1 MAIDS
6 ADVVVIGG
14 GVSGLSSA
22 YFLARAGKDVVVIE
36 KGTVGSEAS
45 GRNGGMIS
53 ERVDEPPL
61 IPMGVES
68 LRLWETLDDELGYP
82 TEFTQHGR
90 LQVAVSEEEMGE
102 ILSDRDKALRHGVNV
117 DMLDPSEIRDLIPG
131 ITERTLGGMFSPNGG
146 HANPQRSVQAFAWAF
161 QDRGGRLYQNTAVTG
176 LEIANGRVSS
186 VETTAGAIEADVVVG
201 AAGPQTALMAEMV
214 GVHVP
219 VAPARVEII
228 ATAPLEPFFDI
239 ALVGNGLYGRQAA
252 RGNLLFGGGA
262 HEWTDVG
269 LTADPDKPNTP
280 LIRNIARRLAEL
292 LPGAADVPIIRS
304 WAGVVE
310 QAPDYLPIIDILD
323 YPSNYVVVTASAHGF
338 GISPATGKVVSDLVL
353 HGESSVDISGLTL
366 GRFADVGPDWREE
379 RGWVPA
385 PERP

>member
-1 MAIDS
+1 MPVNS

-22 YFLARAGKDVVVIE
+22 YFLAKAGRDVVVVD
-36 KGTVGSEAS
+36 KGIVGGEAS

-61 IPMGVES
+61 IPMAAEA
-68 LRLWETLDDELGYP
+68 LEIWATLDDELGYP
-82 TEFTQHGR
+82 TEFVQGGR
-90 LQVAVSEEEMGE
+90 LQVAVTEKEMGDL
-102 ILSDRDKALRHGVNV
+102 LSERDEALRHGLRVEMV
-117 DMLDPSEIRDLIPG
+117 DPSEIRDMIPG
-131 ITERTLGGMFSPNGG
+131 ITGRTLGGLFSANGG
-146 HANPQRSVQAFAWAF
+146 HANTQLTVQAFAWAL
-161 QDRGGRLYQNTAVTG
+161 QDLGGRLYQNTTVTG
-176 LEIANGRVSS
+176 IQVADGRVTS
-186 VETTAGAIEADVVVG
+186 VETTAGTIVADVVVA

-219 VAPARVEII
+219 VAPARVEIL
-228 ATAPLEPFFDI
+228 ATAPLEPLFKI

-269 LTADPDKPNTP
+269 LTTEPSKPTTP
-280 LIRNIARRLAEL
+280 LIRNIARRRVEL
-292 LPGAADVPIIRS
+292 LPGVADVPVIRS

-323 YPSNYVVVTASAHGF
+323 CPSNYVVVTASAHGF

-353 HGESSVDISGLTL
+353 HGESSIDISGLGL
-366 GRFADVGPDWREE
+366 GRFSDVSPDWREQ
-379 RGWVPA
+379 RGWIPA
-385 PERP
+385 PQRP